1 MYFLWMKE
9 AEKSMTDFVAV
20 ILAAGKG
27 TRMKSDLVKVLHPV
41 AGRPMLDYVL
51 NLAEHA
57 GTSRITV
64 VIGHQAELVEARYA
78 NRGLTFVYQ
87 REQLGTGHAVLQAAG
102 AFEGYRGT
110 ILILCGDVP
119 LLQAAT
125 VRGLMDLHRSSGAAV
140 TVLTTLLDDPSG
152 YGRVVKDD
160 GGNVLGIVEHR
171 DATEAQRGIREINT
185 GIYCAENPFLFEAVG
200 EIGNDNAQREY
211 YFTDIFAIARRR
223 GVRTASVVAP
233 DPGEVMG
240 INSPEDL
247 ARATEIVQER
257 LREKLKDS
265 R

>member
-1 MYFLWMKE
+1 MKTE
-9 AEKSMTDFVAV
+9 EKMFATL

-57 GTSRITV
+57 GSSRIV
-64 VIGHQAELVEARYA
+64 VIIGHQAELVEARYA
-78 NRGLTFVYQ
+78 NRGLTFVCQ
-87 REQLGTGHAVLQAAG
+87 REQLGTGHAVLQAAD
-102 AFEGYRGT
+102 AFRGYRGT

-119 LLQAAT
+119 LLQVST
-125 VRGLMDLHRSSGAAV
+125 VRALMDRHRASGAAL
-140 TVLTTLLDDPSG
+140 TVLTTLLEDPFG
-152 YGRVVKDD
+152 YGRIVKDA

-171 DATEAQRGIREINT
+171 DTTEEQKKIREINT
-185 GIYCAENPFLFEAVG
+185 GIYCAENPFLFEAVS
-200 EIGNDNAQREY
+200 EIGNDNAQKEY
-211 YFTDIFAIARRR
+211 YFTDIFAIARRK
-223 GVRTASVVAP
+223 GVRTASVIAP

>member
-1 MYFLWMKE
+1 MGKRRDDKTCAAL
-9 AEKSMTDFVAV
+9 

-51 NLAEHA
+51 DLA
-57 GTSRITV
+57 GQMGSSRVAV
-64 VIGHQAELVEARYA
+64 VIGHQAELVEERYR

-102 AFEGYRGT
+102 VFAGYSGT

-119 LLQAAT
+119 LLQIST
-125 VRGLMDLHRSSGAAV
+125 VRALMDRHRASGAAI
-140 TVLTTLLDDPSG
+140 TVLTTLLEDPSG
-152 YGRVVKDD
+152 YGRVLKDAE
-160 GGNVLGIVEHR
+160 GNVLGIVEHR
-171 DATEAQRGIREINT
+171 DATEEQRMIREINT
-185 GIYCAENPFLFEAVG
+185 GIYCAENPFLFEAAR

-223 GVRTASVVAP
+223 GVRTASAIAP
-233 DPGEVMG
+233 DSEEVMG
-240 INSPEDL
+240 INSQEDL
-247 ARATEIVQER
+247 ARATRIVQER
-257 LREKLKDS
+257 LKERNKGN

>member
-1 MYFLWMKE
+1 MKTE
-9 AEKSMTDFVAV
+9 EKTFATL

-51 NLAEHA
+51 NLAEQM
-57 GTSRITV
+57 GSSRIALI
-64 VIGHQAELVEARYA
+64 IGHQAELVESRYG

-87 REQLGTGHAVLQAAG
+87 REQLGTGHAVLQATQ

-110 ILILCGDVP
+110 VLILCGDVP
-119 LLQAAT
+119 LLQVST
-125 VRGLMDLHRSSGAAV
+125 VRDLMDRHRSSGAAI
-140 TVLTTLLDDPSG
+140 TVLTTLLEDPFG
-152 YGRVVKDD
+152 YGRIVKDA

-171 DATEAQRGIREINT
+171 DATEEQKKIREINT
-185 GIYCAENPFLFEAVG
+185 GIYCAENPFLFEAVR

-211 YFTDIFAIARRR
+211 YFTDIFAIARRK

-247 ARATEIVQER
+247 ARATQIVQER
-257 LREKLKDS
+257 LQERLKDS